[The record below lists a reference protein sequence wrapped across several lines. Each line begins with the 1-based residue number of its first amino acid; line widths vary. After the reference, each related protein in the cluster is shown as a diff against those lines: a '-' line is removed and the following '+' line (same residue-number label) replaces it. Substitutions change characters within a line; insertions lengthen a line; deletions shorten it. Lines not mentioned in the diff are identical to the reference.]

1 MNFEF
6 LPLIHRGDG
15 LWWAVGSMLTVAMAL
30 IVVFW
35 RKRYLAQ
42 TGK

>member
-1 MNFEF
+1 

-15 LWWAVGSMLTVAMAL
+15 LWWAVGTMVVVTTVL
-30 IVVFW
+30 VTVFL
-35 RKRYLAQ
+35 RKRYLAR